1 MRFTIKAKLA
11 AGFGMMII
19 LLVGIAGLGIY
30 SLGSLNQTITDVIA
44 GPAKRLEI
52 SQEANIRLLEAI
64 RAEKN
69 LILSTS
75 AENAER
81 QIAQEAEAREAM
93 AELLATGKEKAV
105 ETAKPDWQRL
115 ETLLANMTTLQ
126 ARMAEMVAAGQ
137 TAEAAALSS
146 GEGRNNANEMTDLFK
161 KIVDRNTSG
170 MVKADEDT
178 GKQYADTRNL
188 VIVLTLAALAIAVA
202 FALWIALGISS
213 GLSRLMTVADAVAVG
228 DLDERVEIKSNDE
241 IKDLVNAFNRLTD
254 NLKATAT
261 MADEIANGDLTVQPK
276 PLSDKDTLG
285 LSLQSMV
292 ERLRGVVGDALSAA
306 DNVSSGSQELSATSE
321 QMSQGAT
328 EQAAAAEQAS
338 ASMEEMAAN
347 IKQNADN
354 AAQTEKISRQSSKD
368 AEASGEAVNR
378 AVEAMRTIADK
389 IGIVQEIARQTDLLA
404 LNAAVEA
411 ARAGE
416 HGKGFAVVASEV
428 RKLAERSQTA
438 AAEIGAV
445 SGDTVKAA
453 QEAGE
458 MLQRLVPDIRK
469 TAELVSE
476 ISAACREQDVG
487 ASQINEAIQ
496 QLDKV
501 TQQNAGASEQMS
513 ATSEELAAQAEEL
526 QTSIAFFRTDTTGGR
541 SGARAPGP
549 RPRPC
554 LDLQVSGQAGGSSDA
569 QGCAGQARRPRPAG
583 PRQGLRPGPGDR
595 RRGRRGH
602 GLPGERLMSETAKGQ
617 GASEG
622 QYVTFGLGDELFA
635 APVGLVREILTYQAP
650 SRIPN
655 SPDYLLGLT
664 DVRGQGGS
672 HGGSSDPPGHGADRA
687 DAEHPHPGAGYS
699 AGGPGAQPGPGGGP
713 GVRGGGLQRRPDRAV
728 ARHRD
733 QVALGLYLGR
743 GAARGRLRRPDRS
756 APTAVQ
762 HRHRLSGVPP
772 QHRPR
777 GLTAADSFWKEH
789 DLVSRGARTVRP
801 PSSIRSAPAI
811 SSGWRP
817 ISTTTA
823 ASRCRRPSGPCWRG
837 GCAAVCAA
845 PVTRPLTTIATICS
859 RRTGSRPSPSS

>member
-11 AGFGMMII
+11 AGFGMMIV

-161 KIVDRNTSG
+161 KIVDRNSSA

-188 VIVLTLAALAIAVA
+188 VVVLTLAALAIAVA

-354 AAQTEKISRQSSKD
+354 AAQT
-368 AEASGEAVNR
+368 
-378 AVEAMRTIADK
+378 
-389 IGIVQEIARQTDLLA
+389 
-404 LNAAVEA
+404 
-411 ARAGE
+411 
-416 HGKGFAVVASEV
+416 
-428 RKLAERSQTA
+428 
-438 AAEIGAV
+438 
-445 SGDTVKAA
+445 
-453 QEAGE
+453 
-458 MLQRLVPDIRK
+458 
-469 TAELVSE
+469 
-476 ISAACREQDVG
+476 
-487 ASQINEAIQ
+487 
-496 QLDKV
+496 
-501 TQQNAGASEQMS
+501 
-513 ATSEELAAQAEEL
+513 
-526 QTSIAFFRTDTTGGR
+526 
-541 SGARAPGP
+541 
-549 RPRPC
+549 
-554 LDLQVSGQAGGSSDA
+554 
-569 QGCAGQARRPRPAG
+569 
-583 PRQGLRPGPGDR
+583 
-595 RRGRRGH
+595 
-602 GLPGERLMSETAKGQ
+602 
-617 GASEG
+617 
-622 QYVTFGLGDELFA
+622 
-635 APVGLVREILTYQAP
+635 
-650 SRIPN
+650 
-655 SPDYLLGLT
+655 
-664 DVRGQGGS
+664 
-672 HGGSSDPPGHGADRA
+672 
-687 DAEHPHPGAGYS
+687 
-699 AGGPGAQPGPGGGP
+699 
-713 GVRGGGLQRRPDRAV
+713 
-728 ARHRD
+728 
-733 QVALGLYLGR
+733 
-743 GAARGRLRRPDRS
+743 
-756 APTAVQ
+756 
-762 HRHRLSGVPP
+762 
-772 QHRPR
+772 
-777 GLTAADSFWKEH
+777 
-789 DLVSRGARTVRP
+789 
-801 PSSIRSAPAI
+801 
-811 SSGWRP
+811 
-817 ISTTTA
+817 
-823 ASRCRRPSGPCWRG
+823 
-837 GCAAVCAA
+837 
-845 PVTRPLTTIATICS
+845 
-859 RRTGSRPSPSS
+859 